1 MTRRRWIADEV
12 TGDTAALVGDH
23 AAHLSRVLRAEVGQE
38 FDIATGPEVRRGTIT
53 TISYDRVEFALGN
66 KLDRARKPTL
76 RETAPQITLALA
88 IFKFDRMEWAIE
100 KCTEIGVARIIPVIA
115 QRSDAHLATAAAKRH
130 ERWQRIVRQAA
141 EQSRRSAP
149 PEISAPVKLKELANK
164 NILSA
169 GSLTRVVLAKSLA
182 GSLDDAGEEARLGDI
197 LQSQSSEG
205 DVALAVGPEG
215 GWTDAELA
223 WFIDTGWVAASLGE
237 TILRAE
243 TAAIVATAVAL
254 EALR

>member
-12 TGDTAALVGDH
+12 TGDTAALVGEH
-23 AAHLSRVLRAEVGQE
+23 AAHLARVLRAEVGQE
-38 FDIATGPEVRRGTIT
+38 FDIATGDEVRRGTIT
-53 TISYDRVEFALGN
+53 TISYDRIEFALGG
-66 KLDRARKPTL
+66 KPYHT
-76 RETAPQITLALA
+76 RRSKPSAAAKITLALA

-115 QRSDAHLATAAAKRH
+115 RRSDAHLAAAAAKRH

-149 PEISAPVKLKELANK
+149 PEIAVPVKLKDLAGNGVLPA
-164 NILSA
+164 NA
-169 GSLTRVVLAKSLA
+169 TRVVLAESLVEAPVKS
-182 GSLDDAGEEARLGDI
+182 EEDARLGDI
-197 LQSQSSEG
+197 LQSRSSNGE
-205 DVALAVGPEG
+205 VVLAVGPEG
-215 GWTDAELA
+215 GWADGELS
-223 WFIDTGWVAASLGE
+223 WFYETGWVAASLGA

-243 TAAIVATAVAL
+243 TAAIIATALAL